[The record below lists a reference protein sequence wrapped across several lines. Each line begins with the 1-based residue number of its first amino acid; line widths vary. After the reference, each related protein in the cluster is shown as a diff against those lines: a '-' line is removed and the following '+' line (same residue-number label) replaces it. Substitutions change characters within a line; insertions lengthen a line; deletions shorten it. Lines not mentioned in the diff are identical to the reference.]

1 MAITEF
7 GKAVRKARID
17 ADVTLASMAE
27 ELGTTP
33 SFLSAMEMGRKK
45 IPDSWVALIE
55 SYFARKGTSVRLREL
70 ADVANKSVNLEG
82 LDPAQQMLVAGFA
95 RVNMSETELHRFQ
108 QLLCNLKKREM

>member
-45 IPDSWVALIE
+45 IPDSWVSVIE
-55 SYFARKGTSVRLREL
+55 SYFAKSGVSVRLREL

-82 LDPAQQMLVAGFA
+82 LDPAQQMLIAGFA

-108 QLLCNLKKREM
+108 QLLCSLKKR